1 MSTGSEH
8 RKSLPPPT
16 EVLEEAFR
24 CRHRLGH
31 VAWLRCAHELCRE
44 TSKIFV
50 HYIDDCAKLP
60 RRRRRACVD
69 CQRFCGALFEHARLC
84 RMVICHVFKCG
95 EAKKAIRRGAW
106 KVDVSVIAESLPS
119 LAAVAAMKGS
129 NALCTWPPSKLQD
142 HSMSSEGESV
152 EYGGCGGGVVELL
165 EDEEEKDEGSGFVD
179 YVVLSNLNS
188 VYLTPRG
195 EENLYLPDDDF
206 TNTGVRLGH
215 GAFSEVTLAIDKD
228 KATLIAL
235 KKLFSPDSLNQVELD
250 VLREA
255 QHPNVMRLYGATQ
268 YDNKVYMFQEY
279 AMSGDLSQLV
289 TAQGPIPENVALH
302 LFKQVLQ
309 GLNYIHTICNVIHR
323 DIKPDNVLVFD
334 EAYHVKIADFG
345 LAIRLEDVDLD
356 VERSYPPG
364 TENYM
369 PPEAARGERYFANR
383 DCWSAAC
390 VLLMLITG
398 RMPYYEQRHLG
409 TLLFVVGNRPNG
421 PDLPA
426 GCSERIRSLFGSV
439 FSEATRRPSAD
450 ELLKHGAFLNASPA
464 WNDEQDRMIIDP
476 DCYDG
481 LVREPPTDEFSLP
494 YPDVSLAS
502 TPVNHSLFP
511 IREVPSSL
519 SSSSMTSATPKQAA
533 ETREDYLKNSPLS
546 PPQHQNS
553 SDELRSQFVAKEQA
567 THTAGSSVQSSAF
580 KSAGGLSM
588 SMEECKEIQQYSRQL
603 VLKNGERTTT
613 RPRTNSSTR
622 HRHTSSHEMPSSGKH
637 YTRSRSRAR
646 PNSRGVDDK
655 SGVALMHQQSADV
668 SQEFVSA
675 PRTSV
680 TRTGTDGSESFAT
693 ATDGGSS
700 VVEGYLKFS
709 VSSKLHDMEL
719 GMSKKGRVIATS
731 TEPTETATSAEEE
744 VVEEK
749 VEKTGTNSGTT
760 SSRVGRATRAPLPMS
775 SHHQDAYSGTFQL
788 RLLSEDKTQVLKLR
802 YPETTVGSL
811 AEDKDVQAQI
821 REKLPDLTTFTFL
834 CLLNESEDEP
844 VPLDASQKIVGG
856 ATICLVVVGATT
868 RNTWFIDDTGHLSY
882 IAVSPMQQT
891 I

>member
-1 MSTGSEH
+1 
-8 RKSLPPPT
+8 
-16 EVLEEAFR
+16 
-24 CRHRLGH
+24 
-31 VAWLRCAHELCRE
+31 
-44 TSKIFV
+44 
-50 HYIDDCAKLP
+50 
-60 RRRRRACVD
+60 
-69 CQRFCGALFEHARLC
+69 
-84 RMVICHVFKCG
+84 
-95 EAKKAIRRGAW
+95 
-106 KVDVSVIAESLPS
+106 
-119 LAAVAAMKGS
+119 
-129 NALCTWPPSKLQD
+129 
-142 HSMSSEGESV
+142 
-152 EYGGCGGGVVELL
+152 
-165 EDEEEKDEGSGFVD
+165 
-179 YVVLSNLNS
+179 
-188 VYLTPRG
+188 
-195 EENLYLPDDDF
+195 
-206 TNTGVRLGH
+206 
-215 GAFSEVTLAIDKD
+215 
-228 KATLIAL
+228 
-235 KKLFSPDSLNQVELD
+235 
-250 VLREA
+250 
-255 QHPNVMRLYGATQ
+255 
-268 YDNKVYMFQEY
+268 
-279 AMSGDLSQLV
+279 
-289 TAQGPIPENVALH
+289 
-302 LFKQVLQ
+302 
-309 GLNYIHTICNVIHR
+309 
-323 DIKPDNVLVFD
+323 
-334 EAYHVKIADFG
+334 
-345 LAIRLEDVDLD
+345 
-356 VERSYPPG
+356 
-364 TENYM
+364 
-369 PPEAARGERYFANR
+369 
-383 DCWSAAC
+383 
-390 VLLMLITG
+390 
-398 RMPYYEQRHLG
+398 
-409 TLLFVVGNRPNG
+409 
-421 PDLPA
+421 
-426 GCSERIRSLFGSV
+426 
-439 FSEATRRPSAD
+439 
-450 ELLKHGAFLNASPA
+450 
-464 WNDEQDRMIIDP
+464 MIIDP

-749 VEKTGTNSGTT
+749 VEKVRDSSLRPNELPLALPLGQTGTNSGTT

-775 SHHQDAYSGTFQL
+775 SHHQDAYSGSYPPPP
-788 RLLSEDKTQVLKLR
+788 LSR
-802 YPETTVGSL
+802 SSPPPS
-811 AEDKDVQAQI
+811 
-821 REKLPDLTTFTFL
+821 FL
-834 CLLNESEDEP
+834 S
-844 VPLDASQKIVGG
+844 
-856 ATICLVVVGATT
+856 
-868 RNTWFIDDTGHLSY
+868 SY
-882 IAVSPMQQT
+882 CRHFSIAFA
-891 I
+891 